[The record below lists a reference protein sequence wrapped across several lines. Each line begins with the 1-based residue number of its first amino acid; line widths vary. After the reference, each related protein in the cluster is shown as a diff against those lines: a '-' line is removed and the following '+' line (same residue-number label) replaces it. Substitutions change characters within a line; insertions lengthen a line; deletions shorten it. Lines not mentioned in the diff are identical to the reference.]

1 MYIIDTHCDALLK
14 LQTDFR
20 NTYLYKDRSL
30 DYLNSPE
37 LDTNMNRRI
46 EGKVKVQFYAIFIS
60 PLLPDNEKWQHA
72 LEQIDR
78 FHKDIL
84 TQKHMVHIKNLK
96 EINNLKENEYGAVL
110 TLEGSDA
117 FGNDLV
123 KLRTLFRLGVLS
135 LGLVWNNGNL
145 VGDGVGETRNAGLSE
160 FGKSVIEECN
170 AHDVLIDVSHL
181 NEAGVK
187 DVIKYADKVI
197 ATHSNARAIMDH
209 PRNLYDEQIKAI
221 IDKGGM
227 VNIVFCPP
235 FIAEG
240 TATYDDL
247 FKHIDHLVK
256 LGAENHIGLGSDFDG
271 ITEYVEGLQ
280 HAGHYQTFVNALIE
294 RYGEAFTKRLTHDNF
309 LERFC

>member
-30 DYLNSPE
+30 DYLDSPE

-110 TLEGSDA
+110 TL
-117 FGNDLV
+117 
-123 KLRTLFRLGVLS
+123 
-135 LGLVWNNGNL
+135 
-145 VGDGVGETRNAGLSE
+145 
-160 FGKSVIEECN
+160 
-170 AHDVLIDVSHL
+170 
-181 NEAGVK
+181 
-187 DVIKYADKVI
+187 
-197 ATHSNARAIMDH
+197 
-209 PRNLYDEQIKAI
+209 
-221 IDKGGM
+221 
-227 VNIVFCPP
+227 
-235 FIAEG
+235 
-240 TATYDDL
+240 
-247 FKHIDHLVK
+247 
-256 LGAENHIGLGSDFDG
+256 
-271 ITEYVEGLQ
+271 
-280 HAGHYQTFVNALIE
+280 
-294 RYGEAFTKRLTHDNF
+294 
-309 LERFC
+309 